1 MDTKVLVQKMTPKF
15 YEHIMA
21 AELSVHKN
29 TPQILVRTNEE
40 SLYFHNNPKRMH
52 SLSSEAILLE
62 RIGAKFIIYQNA
74 VVGTEITDNFDVLNW
89 FRIQQIKFPMLT
101 HFAYIIHSITPPQ
114 TKNERDFSLAG
125 IYTAS
130 RRSNLSVEMISD
142 LIFINRNSAALRHNI
157 TIDIFGVSLDA
168 VANIFDDMDI
178 NPYVFAD
185 TSDTE

>member
-21 AELSVHKN
+21 TELSVHKN

-130 RRSNLSVEMISD
+130 RRANLSVKMLSGF
-142 LIFINRNSAALRHNI
+142 IFINRNSTVLGRNT
-157 TIDIFGVSLDA
+157 TIDIFGGSLDA
-168 VANIFDDMDI
+168 VAYMVDEMGS
-178 NPYVFAD
+178 NPDAFAD
-185 TSDTE
+185 ASDTE